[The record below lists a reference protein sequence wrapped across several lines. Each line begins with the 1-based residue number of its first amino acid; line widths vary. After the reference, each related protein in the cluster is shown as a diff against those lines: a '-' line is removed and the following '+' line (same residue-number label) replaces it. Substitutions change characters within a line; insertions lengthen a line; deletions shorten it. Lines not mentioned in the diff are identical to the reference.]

1 MEYLGPKCN
10 LKCSLELAFKI
21 LKYSQTNAIKDETIT
36 TNLKHYSIKLGTQ
49 WPVQATSQDEPQKNI
64 AHQTKIV
71 IQLYKHS
78 KEIVRQPSTDL
89 AKGRPN
95 HTSIRNKSIE

>member
-36 TNLKHYSIKLGTQ
+36 TSPKHYSIKLGTQ
-49 WPVQATSQDEPQKNI
+49 WPVQATSQDEPK
-64 AHQTKIV
+64 K
-71 IQLYKHS
+71 KHS
-78 KEIVRQPSTDL
+78 TPNQNVKLSTHYQSINQIKLQESAFRYTIVQ
-89 AKGRPN
+89 AF
-95 HTSIRNKSIE
+95 